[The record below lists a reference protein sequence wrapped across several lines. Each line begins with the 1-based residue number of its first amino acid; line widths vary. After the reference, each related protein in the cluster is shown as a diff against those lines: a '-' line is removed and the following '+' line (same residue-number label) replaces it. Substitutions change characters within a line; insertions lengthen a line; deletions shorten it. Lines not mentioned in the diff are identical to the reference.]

1 MDATGEMSSDDEE
14 FDADGAA
21 AEAEAADAEA
31 EAEDSG
37 GSDVEPAPK
46 VCMRL
51 LCTGLAYMLQG
62 MGRHAAL
69 VSGLRLQGLGSR
81 GLGSSVPANGCCRRE
96 ASAVRC
102 QVQCPVPMQAWSWQ
116 GRATAALEWRE
127 LCRLLHRCSFRMCC
141 CGHKCMQSQVWMKAH
156 MKAKRSL

>member
-37 GSDVEPAPK
+37 GSDVEAVPK

-51 LCTGLAYMLQG
+51 PCAGLACMLQ
-62 MGRHAAL
+62 A
-69 VSGLRLQGLGSR
+69 
-81 GLGSSVPANGCCRRE
+81 CI
-96 ASAVRC
+96 
-102 QVQCPVPMQAWSWQ
+102 
-116 GRATAALEWRE
+116 
-127 LCRLLHRCSFRMCC
+127 
-141 CGHKCMQSQVWMKAH
+141 CMQ
-156 MKAKRSL
+156 L